1 VWDKETR
8 IRFGI
13 DVDTRGLSRG
23 LGNAQRQVSNFSR
36 QSASSF
42 GGLEKS
48 AGKFMKGMIAPVAG
62 FFAIQTLFRMSKQVA
77 DLDAKLVR
85 IGIDGNLTG
94 KQTAQLK
101 DQIFSLGISSGAGT
115 EKMTELSSAAM
126 DAYKDFGLVT
136 KNLAFMTTVMQA
148 SGASAKDVGE
158 YFGDLS
164 DNAKMSDKD
173 IEALTARLYAFGKS
187 QDREMKFGDVM
198 GRVPTMVRQARMML
212 GKDASVKAIGDFI
225 VTNMFTGSPEAMRKA
240 QRTMLKKSKVLSGK
254 LGFDLS
260 KGMPSVSQ
268 VAMKIIAT
276 SKNAGDAA
284 GKMRE
289 AFGGG
294 SEELIKLWTEQDAYN
309 AALGRMGD
317 IKKIYED
324 ANKERATLNSG
335 LKAFDTIIE
344 QLADSTLGP
353 MLAEIAKGLSDISPS
368 DIKAIAEAF
377 GYLGEKIAFVVKG
390 YALIPGFLK
399 EAANLSQ
406 EKKVED
412 LKIGLKTGMNAHEV
426 ALMQD
431 GGDISKWLAKRS
443 WKKRMAKEG
452 RSTTLN
458 EAAFD
463 EPSKVYDPANELI
476 KRILGVETPPAPGPL
491 SPGAEK
497 QPGYVPYTIN
507 LEAKTYLDGV
517 SLPSKTMVT
526 STNGRQFTMTSG
538 GR

>member
-1 VWDKETR
+1 MFEATR
-8 IRFGI
+8 DIRFGI
-13 DVDTRGLSRG
+13 EVDTRGLSRG
-23 LGNAQRQVSNFSR
+23 LGNAQRQVSNFAR

-62 FFAIQTLFRMSKQVA
+62 FFVAQTVFRMAKQVA

-85 IGIDGNLTG
+85 IGIDGNLTA
-94 KQTAQLK
+94 KQTAELK

-115 EKMTELSSAAM
+115 EKMVELSSAAM

-136 KNLAFMTTVMQA
+136 KNLGFMTTVMQA

-158 YFGDLS
+158 YFGKLS
-164 DNAKMSDKD
+164 ENAKMSDTD

-187 QDREMKFGDVM
+187 QNRELKFGQVM
-198 GRVPTMVRQARMML
+198 GQVPTMVRQARMML

-225 VTNMFTGSPEAMRKA
+225 VTNMFTGSPNAMRMA
-240 QRTMLKKSKVLSGK
+240 QRMMLKKSKVLSDK

-284 GKMRE
+284 GKMYE
-289 AFGGG
+289 AFGRG
-294 SEELIKLWTEQDAYN
+294 SAELVKLWTEQDAYN

-324 ANKERATLNSG
+324 ADKERATLNSG
-335 LKAFDTIIE
+335 LKAIDTIIT
-344 QLADSTLGP
+344 QLSDATLGP
-353 MLAEIAKGLSDISPS
+353 MLGEIAKGLSDISPS
-368 DIKAIAEAF
+368 DIKAIADAF
-377 GYLGEKIAFVVKG
+377 GWLGNKIAFVVKG
-390 YALIPGFLK
+390 YLLLPGFFK
-399 EAANLSQ
+399 ELAGMAQ
-406 EKKVED
+406 EKKDAD
-412 LKIGLKTGMNAHEV
+412 LQLGLKTGMNAYEV
-426 ALMQD
+426 ALMQE
-431 GGDISKWLAKRS
+431 GDIPQWMAKRS
-443 WKKRMAKEG
+443 WKKRMIKEG

-458 EAAFD
+458 EAAFN
-463 EPSKVYDPANELI
+463 EPSKAYDPINEFI
-476 KRILGVETPPAPGPL
+476 KRILGVETPTAPGPL

-517 SLPSKTMVT
+517 SLPSKTTVT
-526 STNGRQFTMTSG
+526 STNDRQFTMMSG